1 MPFFEDEDEDEDED
15 LDGDNQEERK
25 EGRKEEKDEKDKKKR
40 KEKKGKEIM
49 NFTSKT
55 DADGI
60 NAYYTA
66 KINELE
72 VIVRDKEKNVKRLEA
87 QRNELNS
94 RVRALKEELT
104 FLSEPGSSIGEVV
117 KIMSK
122 KKVLVKVNPDGK
134 LIVDVD
140 KKVDISEC
148 TPNTRVALQDGS
160 YKIHT
165 TPTARSSA

>member
-1 MPFFEDEDEDEDED
+1 
-15 LDGDNQEERK
+15 
-25 EGRKEEKDEKDKKKR
+25 
-40 KEKKGKEIM
+40 M

-104 FLSEPGSSIGEVV
+104 FLSEPGSSIGEAT
-117 KIMSK
+117 KDSFE
-122 KKVLVKVNPDGK
+122 K
-134 LIVDVD
+134 LMHPCVRRYLRTENSL
-140 KKVDISEC
+140 KC
-148 TPNTRVALQDGS
+148 RVIFWRLHR
-160 YKIHT
+160 KH
-165 TPTARSSA
+165 